1 MKLLL
6 LFGIF
11 LCCLSVI
18 MGAFGAHALKDR
30 LSAYSMSIYDKAVL
44 YQMFHSLAIIFT
56 FLIGQILNSSQFNI
70 CSWIFLAGIIIFSGS
85 LYLLSITDIKW
96 LGAITPIGGMLFII
110 GWIVLF
116 YLVLKL
122 KI

>member
-1 MKLLL
+1 MSLIVFFLNNGPIIIL
-6 LFGIF
+6 IFSLYNSFETLNVSSGLFW
-11 LCCLSVI
+11 LS
-18 MGAFGAHALKDR
+18 FG
-30 LSAYSMSIYDKAVL
+30 
-44 YQMFHSLAIIFT
+44 T
-56 FLIGQILNSSQFNI
+56 
-70 CSWIFLAGIIIFSGS
+70 IIIFSGS